1 MLLVQLT
8 GGWPAQLLTH
18 VRYVLKFA
26 SARDSAQR
34 KIQNFLEALY
44 VFLRAVT
51 KDGETVSDVR
61 EDQSIDQSRQKVGRD
76 LMTHVGQPDENTV
89 AFFDESRHVRVPG
102 EVLVEHDAKVPHR
115 GALTDHVLA
124 EPNGDG
130 V

>member
-1 MLLVQLT
+1 MLLVPLT

-18 VRYVLKFA
+18 VRYVLKLA

-44 VFLRAVT
+44 VFLRSVT

-76 LMTHVGQPDENTV
+76 LRTHVGQPDENSV
-89 AFFDESRHVRVPG
+89 AFFDESRHMRVPG

-115 GALTDHVLA
+115 GTLTDRVLA

>member
-61 EDQSIDQSRQKVGRD
+61 EDQSIDQSRQKVNAAAR
-76 LMTHVGQPDENTV
+76 
-89 AFFDESRHVRVPG
+89 
-102 EVLVEHDAKVPHR
+102 
-115 GALTDHVLA
+115 
-124 EPNGDG
+124 
-130 V
+130 